1 MCAATGILPQK
12 NVGCFLSGGFP
23 ISNWRLGRS
32 TKGVPG
38 DIMLPAVF
46 VHSRVDFAPAGKA
59 LRKVHGVRLT
69 HIDHSYS

>member
-12 NVGCFLSGGFP
+12 NVGCFLSEGSLAPTGDLDG
-23 ISNWRLGRS
+23 RLR
-32 TKGVPG
+32 
-38 DIMLPAVF
+38 A
-46 VHSRVDFAPAGKA
+46 SRETSCFLLFSFIPVWTSPGKA

>member
-23 ISNWRLGRS
+23 ISNSCFLLFSFIPVWTS
-32 TKGVPG
+32 PP
-38 DIMLPAVF
+38 PA
-46 VHSRVDFAPAGKA
+46 KA